1 MNDTSRQLRYALGT
15 LCDRYNKMIADKDT
29 LDFRLGSREPY
40 GNTSNEVDAESAY
53 LSESRDVS
61 DDLRAIIIE
70 MSDVARRIRE
80 IEGF

>member
-53 LSESRDVS
+53 LRESRDVS
-61 DDLRAIIIE
+61 DDLRAIMIE

>member
-1 MNDTSRQLRYALGT
+1 MNDTSRQLRHALGA

-40 GNTSNEVDAESAY
+40 GNTLNEVDAESAY
-53 LSESRDVS
+53 LNESREVS
-61 DDLRAIIIE
+61 DDLRTIIVEMIE
-70 MSDVARRIRE
+70 VGRRIRD